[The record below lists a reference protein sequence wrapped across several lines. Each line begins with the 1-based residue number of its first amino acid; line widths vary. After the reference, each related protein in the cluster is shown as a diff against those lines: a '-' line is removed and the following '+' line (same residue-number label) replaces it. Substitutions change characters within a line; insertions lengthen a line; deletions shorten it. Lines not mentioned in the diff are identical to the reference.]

1 MTAMSQS
8 RVMAA
13 RGLVTF
19 AALGLMG
26 LVYQLLLVYVGPHA
40 WDDGAITLAY
50 ARTLAETGR
59 FALTPVSEVVEGASS
74 LLFVG
79 GMAALQGLHA
89 WSFDGL
95 IRASQWVAL
104 LAWMATLVLM
114 DRKLRFHVPHAG
126 QRLLLLGLLA
136 VLPMPMAEVFNG
148 MEMSTFALILLGVVE
163 AFERRHAAL
172 WLLIPL
178 ALLVRFEAAF
188 YLGFA
193 FAGLVLCR
201 PRDRRWAWGAGAY
214 VVAIWLF
221 LAWWRFQVFD
231 DWMPNTIRAKMHAP
245 YMPAGH
251 GLALLQA
258 KAEGLMEFLKVNAA
272 WLLTLAWLWRRAAP
286 VRAGAEGGQTWQRWD
301 IKVWL
306 VLAFAV
312 FGALTGANWGYQGR
326 MCLAALP
333 LLVLMVAERWTVMR
347 AMAGGERRPV
357 LHTAGWALVGLSLA
371 TAVVNANVA
380 LGDAKAV
387 MRGAYYQGY
396 LPPALQARTEA
407 HMRSGQ
413 VEFAHW
419 MGVTPA
425 NFRATGLVVDRVRAS
440 LGLKE
445 IALLTPD
452 VGGLSL
458 CCRQIRVLDF
468 GLLTSRELAHSG
480 YAGLGAYLNAQQADL
495 IITHTFWSELS
506 GIYALPAFDRQYV
519 PVVVSGM
526 HMWLR
531 KDHLSRLLRSPMW
544 RASTL
549 EGPQALTQ
557 TKYGGKPTDLAYVQS
572 RGAENIWAFSEP

>member
-1 MTAMSQS
+1 M
-8 RVMAA
+8 
-13 RGLVTF
+13 RG
-19 AALGLMG
+19 A
-26 LVYQLLLVYVGPHA
+26 HA

-50 ARTLAETGR
+50 ARTVAEAGR

-79 GMAALQGLHA
+79 VMAILQGLHA
-89 WSFDGL
+89 WSFDDL

-104 LAWMATLVLM
+104 LAWMATLVVL
-114 DRKLRFHVPHAG
+114 DRKLRLQVPVAG
-126 QRLLLLGLLA
+126 QRWLLLALLA

-178 ALLVRFEAAF
+178 ALLARFEAAF

-201 PRDRRWAWGAGAY
+201 PRDRRWALAAGVY
-214 VVAIWLF
+214 MVTIWML
-221 LAWWRFQVFD
+221 LALWRFQVFD

-258 KAEGLMEFLKVNAA
+258 KAEGLLEFLKVNVA
-272 WLLTLAWLWRRAAP
+272 WLLALAWLWRRTATTQ
-286 VRAGAEGGQTWQRWD
+286 AGAVTGPSWRRWD

-312 FGALTGANWGYQGR
+312 FGAITGANWGYQGR

-333 LLVLMVAERWTVMR
+333 LLVLMVAERWGVMR
-347 AMAGGERRPV
+347 STAGGEHRPG
-357 LHTAGWALVGLSLA
+357 LHTTGWALVGLSLL

-380 LGDAKAV
+380 LGDAKAL

-396 LPPALQARTEA
+396 LPPALQARTET

-413 VEFAHW
+413 IEFEHW

-425 NFRATGLVVDRVRAS
+425 NFRATGLVVDRVRES

-458 CCRQIRVLDF
+458 CCPHIRVLDF

-495 IITHTFWSELS
+495 VITHTFWSELS
-506 GIYALPAFDRQYV
+506 GIYTLPAFDREYV
-519 PVVVSGM
+519 PVVFNGM

-531 KDHLSRLLRSPMW
+531 KDHLTRLLRSPMW
-544 RASTL
+544 RAAAL

-557 TKYGGKPTDLAYVQS
+557 TKYGGKPADLAYVQS
-572 RGAENIWAFSEP
+572 RGAETIWAFSEP